1 MYKHVYYVAK
11 IIKDDAELLINKTCM
26 EQIREVRALK
36 WFTYDE
42 VLSHIKTHNVERIKI
57 FKKAHS
63 IISSLL

>member
-1 MYKHVYYVAK
+1 
-11 IIKDDAELLINKTCM
+11 M